1 MKVKL
6 LQKMFLGLFGED
18 ERFHM
23 QYDSHIQ
30 YWCNIETT
38 FGNKIAATLRGSFGA
53 SWVNDQDK
61 NKANQIMLNSSRMI

>member
-1 MKVKL
+1 MGV
-6 LQKMFLGLFGED
+6 LFGED

-30 YWCNIETT
+30 NWCNIETT
-38 FGNKIAATLRGSFGA
+38 FGNKIAAALKESFGA

-61 NKANQIMLNSSRMI
+61 KKANQIMLNSSRII